1 MSQPNSMLGIAKAAA
16 TTEMFENTCEIEI
29 QFRLHGRIPPVDAI
43 DVWKVPNTQFVLI
56 TDTFTT

>member
-1 MSQPNSMLGIAKAAA
+1 
-16 TTEMFENTCEIEI
+16 MFENTCEIEI

-56 TDTFTT
+56 HNLISDVNLVSRATRTYVQ

>member
-1 MSQPNSMLGIAKAAA
+1 MLGIAKAAA

-29 QFRLHGRIPPVDAI
+29 QFRLHGRIPPADAI